1 VSSTPT
7 SGAAAEDRELKI
19 ASLWRLDGERLELKP
34 ELERCQDPDLKRRIL
49 GFLGGGGMVL
59 QATVLREDR
68 LDPSRPNAVP
78 LGYLSD
84 GEWIWPLE
92 MAYYLEQ
99 HDVLPQEEFQEHMRA
114 RDYVA
119 VEPPAEVLAAA
130 ARLLTE
136 G

>member
-1 VSSTPT
+1 M
-7 SGAAAEDRELKI
+7 AAMRI
-19 ASLWRLDGERLELKP
+19 ASLWRLNGDALELRP
-34 ELERCQDPDLKRRIL
+34 DLDRCEDPDLKRQIL
-49 GFLGGGGMVL
+49 GFLGEGGFVL
-59 QATVLREDR
+59 RSPGLREDR

-92 MAYYLEQ
+92 MSYYLEQ
-99 HDVLPQEEFQEHMRA
+99 HGILPEQDLLDHMRA
-114 RDYVA
+114 RGYEAPKPD
-119 VEPPAEVLAAA
+119 PTVLADA